1 MKSSRQSRCI
11 FVVSNTMQLLVYYVH
26 VVAILDFMTK
36 EDWGE
41 EKEQPQ
47 GQLLER
53 ICFFANKY
61 GAFNMVI
68 TRKKKNTSAAN
79 ENACNA
85 GNMKSTC

>member
-1 MKSSRQSRCI
+1 MKSSWQSRCI

-26 VVAILDFMTK
+26 VVAILDFMTE
-36 EDWGE
+36 EDWEE

-47 GQLLER
+47 GQLLEG
-53 ICFFANKY
+53 ISFFGNKY

-68 TRKKKNTSAAN
+68 MRKKNTCRAN

>member
-26 VVAILDFMTK
+26 IVATLDFMTK

-47 GQLLER
+47 RQLLER

-61 GAFNMVI
+61 GALSI
-68 TRKKKNTSAAN
+68 AN

-85 GNMKSTC
+85 GNMKSAC